1 MPRKESQHTW
11 KSGLQISRASKT
23 IIERRVATRRY
34 MSELPT
40 TFDEW
45 VENFGEWQTR
55 VGFDPAWIGDFEL
68 SIKFDWER
76 AGEQIEFG
84 DYKGRKKWERSLQ
97 IPHQN
102 IRDGLLSMI
111 TVQGDTEFASVEQ
124 QKHLLETAPSD
135 YDRYAAARIMAE
147 EQRHGWQMC
156 YLLMTYFGQQGAREA
171 QKLLERNAQEGSRL
185 LGAFNRPMPHWLDF
199 FCYTMFVD
207 RDGKYQLGM
216 LSTSS
221 FKPLAASMGPM
232 LKEESFHLGTG
243 ANGLRRIIKAGVIP
257 LDMLQRYFNKWVST
271 AHDLFGTDTSTSAE
285 WAYVWGIKG
294 RWDERKKLEEG
305 QEVIKENLNE
315 ESRGHYHDEIAAEV
329 EKMNGLL
336 PEGAAP
342 LYVAHENF
350 NREIGSFAGGRYTV
364 EGHAF
369 EGDDAE
375 WEEYLHQMM
384 PRAQDEEDL
393 KKYFEEEWIE
403 FRAPTRMMIESGIGQ
418 IKA

>member
-1 MPRKESQHTW
+1 M
-11 KSGLQISRASKT
+11 QISRASKT

-124 QKHLLETAPSD
+124 QKHLLETAPTD

-305 QEVIKENLNE
+305 LEVIKENLNE

-350 NREIGSFAGGRYTV
+350 NREIGSCAGGRYTV

-369 EGDDAE
+369 EGDDTE